1 MLKTKQKSA
10 QAKHLPAQS
19 MTKGLTSARP
29 AAYSSKS
36 KRPAAWITPL
46 RVLGEAETLAQRA
59 VREGEAGLT
68 EAKK

>member
-1 MLKTKQKSA
+1 
-10 QAKHLPAQS
+10 